1 MPDREAS
8 PIQTLS
14 ARWFELLLVVMVLVV
29 VLVSHHLVG
38 GLQGLLHF
46 YYLPVAIAAYY
57 FGRKLAGT
65 TALFAFLAV
74 SAFALLDPDRYSRSF
89 EPSMLFGLNLCVW
102 GGFLG
107 LSALLVGTLCDQRV
121 EQLEQLRQAH
131 IGIVE
136 ILVKYLQSADRYTK
150 SHSLRVAELSE
161 EIATEMRLSADKV
174 DNIRVGALLHDIG
187 KVEISTS
194 VIKKAARLSEEEWAE
209 MTTHTFKGAELV
221 RSLGSILSG
230 AVPLIQHHHDWYA
243 DADADT
249 EEKTHEITPL
259 GARIIAVADA
269 YDAIVTDRPY
279 RTGRTPLEAVEVIR
293 DAAGKQFDPR
303 VVRAF
308 ERVMIHRLEEV
319 EEAAK
324 TPVSVN

>member
-1 MPDREAS
+1 MADRGTS
-8 PIQTLS
+8 PIASMS
-14 ARWFELLLVVMVLVV
+14 AKWFELLLVMMVLVV

-38 GLQGLLHF
+38 GMHGLLHF

-74 SAFALLDPDRYSRSF
+74 TALTLADPDRYTRML
-89 EPSMLFGLNLCVW
+89 EPTMLFALNLCVW

-107 LSALLVGTLCDQRV
+107 LSALLVGTLCDQRA
-121 EQLEQLRQAH
+121 EQIEQLRQAH
-131 IGIVE
+131 VGIVE

-161 EIATEMRLSADKV
+161 EIATEMGLSTNAV
-174 DNIRVGALLHDIG
+174 DDVRVGALLHDIG
-187 KVEISTS
+187 KVEISTN
-194 VIKKAARLSEEEWAE
+194 VIQKAAKLSEEEWAE

-230 AVPLIQHHHDWYA
+230 AVPLIQHHHDWYV
-243 DADADT
+243 DGEQ
-249 EEKTHEITPL
+249 EEESSEVAPL

-279 RTGRTPLEAVEVIR
+279 RTGRTPIEAVEVIR
-293 DAAGKQFDPR
+293 EGSGKQFDPA

-308 ERVMIHRLEEV
+308 ERVMVHRLEEQ
-319 EEAAK
+319 ESASK
-324 TPVSVN
+324 TPVGVR